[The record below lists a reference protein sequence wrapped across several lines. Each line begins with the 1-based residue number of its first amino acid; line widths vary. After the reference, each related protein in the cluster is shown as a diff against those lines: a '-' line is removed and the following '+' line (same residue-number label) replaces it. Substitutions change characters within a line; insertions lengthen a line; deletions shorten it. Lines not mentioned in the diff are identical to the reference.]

1 MYYIKFDGWN
11 GNATIYEFEKKVEII
26 HGTPVPMNRLI
37 SSETGLASDLLPK
50 RGIVPASDV
59 TEVVDFCN
67 VEYNIEGWCGRYGE
81 GFDGAINISMY
92 KLKDMIPAKKTDE
105 KFTVEHEHGVYRFN
119 PPLEHFMKG

>member
-1 MYYIKFDGWN
+1 MYYIKFDGWS

-50 RGIVPASDV
+50 RGIVPVSDV

-67 VEYNIEGWCGRYGE
+67 VEYNIEGWCGQYGE

>member
-50 RGIVPASDV
+50 RGIVPVSDV
-59 TEVVDFCN
+59 MEVVNFCN

-81 GFDGAINISMY
+81 GFNGAHQRGRPICYHAHHPHHKRLWCGFVSRQNDWRKI
-92 KLKDMIPAKKTDE
+92 
-105 KFTVEHEHGVYRFN
+105 R
-119 PPLEHFMKG
+119 